1 MDTSLKMEDND
12 KASAA
17 NKRKVNTYRQ
27 FRKTKNDKSS
37 IETSKF
43 IGMCAAL
50 SEYVYDCSG
59 AG

>member
-12 KASAA
+12 KTSAA

-27 FRKTKNDKSS
+27 FRKTKNDKSI

-43 IGMCAAL
+43 I
-50 SEYVYDCSG
+50 
-59 AG
+59 